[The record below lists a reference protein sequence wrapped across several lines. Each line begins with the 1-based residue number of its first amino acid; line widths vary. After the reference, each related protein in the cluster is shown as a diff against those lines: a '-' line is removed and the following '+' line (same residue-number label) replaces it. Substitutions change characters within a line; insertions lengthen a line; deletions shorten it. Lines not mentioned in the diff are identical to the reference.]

1 MPIDKNGI
9 IYVEKEVEKP
19 TENKKKKANIKDIC
33 LIITTCISLFSLVV
47 MINQN
52 RLQKLDYKN
61 HIEQLE
67 LEKTKYE
74 NMLKESEIQLRDSY
88 VLCKSDAVENLCL
101 GHEDYNVKIYSNEIM
116 DLFYD
121 KHANNYYENSDNLIL
136 GDGLEAGYSCASVEI
151 IFLRIDIVSNRL
163 VDDLTVQC
171 SKIVSEN
178 NIDAYLNNFSLFLS
192 DENVKRESS
201 ESVSINVGNVFP
213 SDMILI
219 PLAVEYELY
228 DRSAGYI
235 SNTMTYKIVYVPKSI
250 SYYDEFNNQTV
261 TFRVRDMFSDA
272 FMSEYHYYG
281 LG

>member
-88 VLCKSDAVENLCL
+88 VLCNAHF
-101 GHEDYNVKIYSNEIM
+101 G
-116 DLFYD
+116 
-121 KHANNYYENSDNLIL
+121 
-136 GDGLEAGYSCASVEI
+136 
-151 IFLRIDIVSNRL
+151 
-163 VDDLTVQC
+163 
-171 SKIVSEN
+171 
-178 NIDAYLNNFSLFLS
+178 
-192 DENVKRESS
+192 
-201 ESVSINVGNVFP
+201 
-213 SDMILI
+213 
-219 PLAVEYELY
+219 
-228 DRSAGYI
+228 
-235 SNTMTYKIVYVPKSI
+235 
-250 SYYDEFNNQTV
+250 
-261 TFRVRDMFSDA
+261 
-272 FMSEYHYYG
+272 
-281 LG
+281 